1 MSHPSIDHET
11 LRDYRED
18 REALKRFE
26 SRFAR
31 PCLLG
36 GLIFVLG
43 LITAIFF
50 DRGSP
55 WAIGFAVVG
64 LMLLVLGLL
73 AMYVATPTSQSGKPM
88 VKYWNASARAKGNE
102 MVYVCEDSRTY
113 FRRTWAK
120 NSGGTR

>member
-1 MSHPSIDHET
+1 MRHPSIDHET

-18 REALKRFE
+18 GEAKHRFE

-36 GLIFVLG
+36 GLIIVVGFATM
-43 LITAIFF
+43 LI

-55 WAIGFAVVG
+55 WSIGMTVAGFS
-64 LMLLVLGLL
+64 LMTLGLL
-73 AMYVATPTSQSGKPM
+73 AMSVATPTSANGKPM
-88 VKYWNASARAKGNE
+88 AKYWNTSARAKGKE

-113 FRRTWAK
+113 FRRTRAK
-120 NSGGTR
+120 QSSGPG